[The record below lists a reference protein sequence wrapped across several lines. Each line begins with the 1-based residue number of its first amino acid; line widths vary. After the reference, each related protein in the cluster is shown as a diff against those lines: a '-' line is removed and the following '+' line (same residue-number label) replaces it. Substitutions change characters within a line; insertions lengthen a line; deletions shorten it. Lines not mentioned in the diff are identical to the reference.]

1 MYLPKD
7 FTNYIYVDIE
17 TDDINATRI
26 WCAVFIIIA
35 TGQVVKCVGHQEIK
49 RFIDEAPK
57 ESRWVGHNAIS
68 FDVPQLNRL
77 LGCSMSLSRV
87 VDTLVLSYLF
97 NPKLP
102 GGHSLE
108 AYGDRLKHPKLHVDI
123 GFDKFTPELLERC
136 VGDCLLG
143 VKVFKALVDKMT
155 RIGYSEKSCALEH
168 RIRSIVDR
176 QQEYGWFFDTVAA
189 KDLYERLR
197 RSEEQLGVSIKEL
210 FGRTLKS
217 QGTYT
222 YRTRADGSPYAS
234 YERHLDTYDKL
245 THRSDGTYEV
255 FSYEDFNIGSPVQRL
270 ARLEGL
276 GYRPVKLTKGGNPSV
291 DEESLVEFA
300 NSSGI
305 KEVQAIADWLVING
319 RANMINT
326 WLNNVGPD
334 SRIHGRVF
342 TCGAGSRRMTHSAPN
357 TANIPGNG
365 AKYGEECRSLWTVA
379 DRDRQCIV
387 GHDAK
392 AAQMRMFGHYL
403 NDPATARL
411 YIEGD
416 PHQHNADAVGIERRL
431 VKNVFYAMIFGAYDP
446 KLASTAGFTSNLKAE
461 GARIREA
468 LYKTTPGLERL
479 TKEIGYE
486 FKAQHGRL
494 KCIDGGYV
502 LCPNESA
509 ALNYK
514 IQSAEACLMKQATIF
529 IDERAQHLDHH
540 KIGDIHDE
548 GQDECVKEDAEELG
562 KIKVQA
568 IRDAGE
574 ELRFTVP
581 MDGDYKIGSDW
592 SMTH

>member
-1 MYLPKD
+1 MQHLPKD

-17 TDDINATRI
+17 TDDIKATKV
-26 WCAVFIIIA
+26 WCAVFVIIS
-35 TGQVVKCVGHQEIK
+35 TGQVVRCVGHQEIK

-77 LGCSMSLSRV
+77 VGADISLSRV
-87 VDTLVLSYLF
+87 VDTLILSYLF
-97 NPKLP
+97 NPKLY

-108 AYGDRLKHPKLHVDI
+108 AYGERMKFPKGNFQDFSQFSQEMLDYCENDTI
-123 GFDKFTPELLERC
+123 
-136 VGDCLLG
+136 LG
-143 VKVFKALVDKMT
+143 VKVFKALVDKMR
-155 RIGYSEKSCALEH
+155 RIGYSERSCELEH
-168 RIRSIVDR
+168 RIRSIVDK

-189 KDLYERLR
+189 KDMYERLR
-197 RSEEQLGVSIKEL
+197 RNEEQLGVSVKEL

-217 QGTYT
+217 QGSYN
-222 YRTRADGSPYAS
+222 YRTRQDGSPYAS
-234 YERHLDTYDKL
+234 YDRHLATYDRL
-245 THRSDGTYEV
+245 DHRSDGTYEV
-255 FSYEDFNIGSPVQRL
+255 FSYEDFNIGSPIQRL

-305 KEVQAIADWLVING
+305 KEVQAIADWLVVNG

-342 TCGAGSRRMTHSAPN
+342 TCGAGSRRMTHSGPN
-357 TANIPGNG
+357 TANIPGNS
-365 AKYGEECRSLWTVA
+365 AKYGRECRSLWTVA
-379 DRDRQCIV
+379 DLERLVIV

-403 NDPATARL
+403 GDADTARL

-416 PHQHNADAVGIERRL
+416 PHQVNADNVGISRSKI
-431 VKNVFYAMIFGAYDP
+431 KNVFYAMIFGAYDP
-446 KLASTAGFTSNLKAE
+446 KLASTAGFTDKLKAE
-461 GARIREA
+461 GARIREI
-468 LYKTTPGLERL
+468 LYRTTPGLERL
-479 TKEIGYE
+479 TREIGYE
-486 FKAQHGRL
+486 FDAQNGRL

-502 LCPNESA
+502 LCPNKSA

-529 IDERAQHLDHH
+529 IDERARHLDHH

-548 GQDECVKEDAEELG
+548 GQDECVIEDAEELG
-562 KIKVQA
+562 QIKVQA

-574 ELRFTVP
+574 ELNFTVP
-581 MDGDYKIGSDW
+581 MDGDYRIGANW